1 MPERREQRRRKGFEE
16 SGRTYRLHPSPEQA
30 ERLRAWGHTCRT
42 VWNMALEQRIYVH
55 RQRGKTLRSGEQCRF
70 LTQARRDLEWVADLP
85 SQAPQQVLRHL
96 DRAYDNFWNP
106 DHPAEFPRFKRRT
119 SRVAIP
125 LPGQAV
131 RVTKLNRHWASARI
145 PKLGE
150 VRFRLS
156 RSLGG
161 EIRNVSIRADAAGRW
176 FIAFG
181 VRVPAQWA
189 PPNGKPPVGVDFGVK
204 HSAYLSDEEAPRLMD
219 RTLTDGE
226 KRRLVGLERRR
237 ERQIKQAKQRNGGKY
252 GNRLKKTLRAIAELR
267 ARQARRRLDF
277 THKLTTDLAKS
288 HGLVAIEDLRV
299 RQMTKSAKGTRDM
312 PGTRVAQKSGL
323 NRAVLDNTPG
333 ERRRQLAYKC
343 PAYGSVLV
351 LVPPAGT
358 SQTCGACRARDAAS
372 RVSRDAFVCTSCGHT
387 DNADHNAS
395 VVILDRVPAHRPRTA
410 GHAVH
415 STQRRPLVGRPSPAP
430 RAGAREPL
438 TFSARALPRGQQEI
452 IRNPRSG

>member
-1 MPERREQRRRKGFEE
+1 MPERREQRRRKGFED

-30 ERLRAWGHTCRT
+30 ERLREWGHTCRA

-96 DRAYDNFWNP
+96 DRAYDFWNP
-106 DHPAEFPRFKRRT
+106 DHPADFPRFKKRT

-131 RVTKLNRHWASARI
+131 RVTKLNRHWASARV

-181 VRVPAQWA
+181 VRVPARWA

-204 HSAYLSDEEAPRLMD
+204 HSAYLSDEEAPD
-219 RTLTDGE
+219 SWTG
-226 KRRLVGLERRR
+226 
-237 ERQIKQAKQRNGGKY
+237 
-252 GNRLKKTLRAIAELR
+252 
-267 ARQARRRLDF
+267 
-277 THKLTTDLAKS
+277 
-288 HGLVAIEDLRV
+288 
-299 RQMTKSAKGTRDM
+299 
-312 PGTRVAQKSGL
+312 P
-323 NRAVLDNTPG
+323 
-333 ERRRQLAYKC
+333 
-343 PAYGSVLV
+343 
-351 LVPPAGT
+351 
-358 SQTCGACRARDAAS
+358 
-372 RVSRDAFVCTSCGHT
+372 
-387 DNADHNAS
+387 
-395 VVILDRVPAHRPRTA
+395 
-410 GHAVH
+410 
-415 STQRRPLVGRPSPAP
+415 
-430 RAGAREPL
+430 
-438 TFSARALPRGQQEI
+438 
-452 IRNPRSG
+452 